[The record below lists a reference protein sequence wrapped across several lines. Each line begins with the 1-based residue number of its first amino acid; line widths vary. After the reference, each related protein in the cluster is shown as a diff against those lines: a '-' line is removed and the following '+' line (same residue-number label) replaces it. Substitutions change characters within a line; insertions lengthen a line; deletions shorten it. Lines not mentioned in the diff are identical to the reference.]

1 MKLPVT
7 LAGMFTISGA
17 LALAG
22 VLYIA
27 DCRFVAKK
35 DVDSCWITGQG
46 MIAAAGGIGAGG
58 AAGAGMFA
66 SGFRRGFWTLNPR
79 LRSGGKPEESDAME
93 FDVEGDDQ

>member
-1 MKLPVT
+1 MPKIPATV
-7 LAGMFTISGA
+7 AGMFTISGV

-27 DCRFVAKK
+27 DCRFVARR

-66 SGFRRGFWTLNPR
+66 SGFRRGFWTLNPD
-79 LRSGGKPEESDAME
+79 LRSGRRPEELEDS
-93 FDVEGDDQ
+93 EGKD